1 MNIDIRQAQ
10 QADLP
15 YIYDICLRTGLS
27 GKDASS
33 AVSDKYMIGQYF
45 AAPYI
50 YYEIDLCLVVTKDSI
65 PMGYIVGTS
74 NSSAFYSWMNS
85 NWLPQIRRM
94 YPEGMKPVSN
104 FESFIIKTIHK
115 DCFLADFLKEYPAH
129 LHIDILPQ
137 LQGQGTGKK
146 LMAEFI
152 DILKIKNS
160 AGLHLSVGEKN
171 VRAIKFYEKS
181 GFSHLLTKSAA
192 VFMAAK
198 LS

>member
-50 YYEIDLCLVVTKDSI
+50 YYEIDLCFAVTGDYK

-74 NSSAFYSWMNS
+74 NSSAFYSWMNL
-85 NWLPQIRRM
+85 NWLPQIRCI
-94 YPEGMKPVSN
+94 YPDKMPAASD
-104 FESFIIKTIHK
+104 FESFVINIIHK
-115 DCFLADFLKEYPAH
+115 DCHLDEFLKDYPAH
-129 LHIDILPQ
+129 LHIDLLPQ
-137 LQGQGTGKK
+137 LQGKGVGKK
-146 LMAEFI
+146 LMSEFI
-152 DILKIKNS
+152 NKLKLKGS
-160 AGLHLSVGEKN
+160 TGLHLSVGEKN
-171 VRAIKFYEKS
+171 LKAIKFYKKS
-181 GFSHLLTKSAA
+181 GFCHLFSKSSA
-192 VFMAAK
+192 VFMGIK
-198 LS
+198 F